1 MTGSDDKWERLFRWV
16 ESVMGGK
23 IIWKERQ
30 PRWRPA
36 WYFDVQVGEHTVPLY
51 FRGFRGRRDSRPSV
65 YDRYPIEQEARLLQV
80 LEAHGIPVPHVYGFC
95 PDPKGILMERS
106 PGKAE
111 FHHIAD
117 AAEREALAREFMGIL
132 ARTHRIPPKAFEAI
146 GMPHPRTPEEQA
158 LNIVSAFEAEYRSTI
173 RTPVP
178 FLEFTLRWL
187 HRNVPPEM
195 GPTVLV
201 QGDTGPGQ
209 FLFHN
214 GKVSAIIDWEF
225 AHLGH
230 PMCDLAMI
238 RARDLCYPF
247 GDLRERFRL
256 YSELADRPL
265 DMRALRYY
273 SVVAMSTTPLG
284 TASIIES
291 PPRSI
296 DYAEYLSWYVLY
308 SRAMVECLAEASGI
322 PLDPVPLPEPHPTPR
337 AVASEV
343 ILKNLREEQLP
354 GIKDPYTAYRMSIAI
369 RLVDYLRS
377 ADALGPATDALDLED
392 LGSLL
397 GRRPENLSKGN
408 AELLDLIHTAGPERD
423 AELIR
428 YFHRHLVRWENM
440 LKPAMGE
447 MAVTGALSPIE

>member
-1 MTGSDDKWERLFRWV
+1 MPEDRWQRLFEWV
-16 ESVMGGK
+16 EAVMGGK

-36 WYFDVQVGEHTVPLY
+36 WYFDVRVGDRTVPLY
-51 FRGFRGRRDSRPSV
+51 FRGYRGRRDGRPTV
-65 YDRYPIEQEARLLQV
+65 YDRYPIEGEARLLQV
-80 LEAHGIPVPHVYGFC
+80 LEKHGIPVPHVYGFC

-106 PGKAE
+106 PGRAE

-117 AAEREALAREFMGIL
+117 ESERESLAREFMGIL
-132 ARTHRIPPKAFEAI
+132 ARTHGIPVEEFEAI
-146 GMPHPRTPEEQA
+146 GMIRPRTPEEQA

-173 RTPVP
+173 REPVP
-178 FLEFTLRWL
+178 LLEFTLRWL
-187 HRNVPPEM
+187 RRNIPPQM
-195 GPTVLV
+195 GRTVLV

-209 FLFHN
+209 FLFHE
-214 GKVSAIIDWEF
+214 GKVTAVIDWEF

-238 RARDLCYPF
+238 RGRDLCYPF

-256 YSELADRPL
+256 YSELSGEPL

-284 TASIIES
+284 TASVIES

-308 SRAMVECLAEASGI
+308 SRAMVECMAEAAGI
-322 PLDPVPLPEPHPTPR
+322 SLDLVPLPEPRPTSR
-337 AVASEV
+337 ATAFDV

-354 GIKDPYTAYRMSIAI
+354 LIKDPYAAYRMNIAV

-377 ADALGPATDALDLED
+377 ADALGPAADAADLDD
-392 LGSLL
+392 LGALL
-397 GRRPENLSKGN
+397 GHRPGNLRQGN
-408 AELLDLIHTAGPERD
+408 AELVALVHTAGPERD

-447 MAVTGALSPIE
+447 MAVTGTLSPIE

>member
-1 MTGSDDKWERLFRWV
+1 MPEEIWDRLFRWV
-16 ESVMGGK
+16 ESIMGGK
-23 IIWKERQ
+23 IVWKERQ

-36 WYFDVQVGEHTVPLY
+36 WYFDVEVGGRTVPLY
-51 FRGFRGRRDSRPSV
+51 WRGFRGRRDRRPSV
-65 YDRYPIEQEARLLQV
+65 YDRYPIEQEAALLQV

-95 PDPKGILMERS
+95 PDPRGILMARA

-111 FHHIAD
+111 FHHIPD
-117 AAEREALAREFMGIL
+117 EAEREALAREFMEIL
-132 ARTHRIPPKAFEAI
+132 ARTHRIPPEAFEAI
-146 GMPHPRTPEEQA
+146 GMERPRTPEEQA
-158 LNIVSAFEAEYRSTI
+158 LNIVSAFEEEYRASI

-178 FLEFTLRWL
+178 LLEFTLRWL
-187 HRNVPPEM
+187 RRNIPPRM

-209 FLFHN
+209 FLFQN
-214 GKVSAIIDWEF
+214 GKVTAVIDWEF

-247 GDLRERFRL
+247 GDLRDRFRL
-256 YSELADRPL
+256 YSELVGTPL
-265 DMRALRYY
+265 DMPALRYY

-284 TASIIES
+284 TASVIES

-308 SRAMVECLAEASGI
+308 SRAMVECMAEAASI
-322 PLDPVPLPEPHPTPR
+322 PLGPVPLPEASPSPR
-337 AVASEV
+337 AMAFDVV
-343 ILKNLREEQLP
+343 LKNLREEQLP
-354 GIKDPYTAYRMSIAI
+354 RITDPYTAYRMNIAV
-369 RLVDYLRS
+369 RLVEYARS
-377 ADALGPATDALDLED
+377 ADALGPATDAADLED
-392 LGSLL
+392 LGALL
-397 GRRPENLSKGN
+397 GRRPENLPKGN
-408 AELLDLIHTAGPERD
+408 AELVALIHAAGPERD
-423 AELIR
+423 ADLIR

-447 MAVTGALSPIE
+447 MAVTGTLSPIE